1 MSGLSSGR
9 HPLDNF
15 GSSQLQMNHNFPGS
29 SGHLPNGTSNP
40 DFHDF
45 GGHLDQKSGPGGR
58 LGGLQLGSNS
68 GLYGEDFEASLR
80 ALLPNANVRFD
91 VQQQQ
96 QQQQH
101 QHQHQGGFHHQQ
113 QHQQRGLGGG
123 SEMNHR
129 NPPSLPSFGM
139 RNHGGG
145 DDMQRMRAAHN
156 NRCKKICAIT
166 FLSKFENSERR
177 S

>member
-96 QQQQH
+96 QQHQH
-101 QHQHQGGFHHQQ
+101 QQQQHQGGFHHQQ

-156 NRCKKICAIT
+156 NRCKKICAIN
-166 FLSKFENSERR
+166 FFQVQI
-177 S
+177 